1 MIQFSQKFL
10 PNLLIAI
17 ALIFGCLLMGCG
29 YNFRADGEMMG
40 GLKLNSLA
48 IPLMTSTS
56 SELGFEADFTRIIRD
71 EFISNVKTPLV
82 SVDKAEAV
90 LTGRIYDIITEPL
103 SFEQTQV
110 TTGGHTSTFSVTS
123 SRRLIIKLDAKLTES
138 ASGKVIWHNSA
149 MVERASFNV
158 GTDPLVNRFNQKQA
172 VEEIARLLAR
182 RIFLKTVERF

>member
-1 MIQFSQKFL
+1 MIQLSQRFL

-17 ALIFGCLLMGCG
+17 ALIFGGLLMGCG
-29 YNFRADGEMMG
+29 YKFRADGEMMG
-40 GLKLNSLA
+40 TKLDSLA

-56 SELGFEADFTRIIRD
+56 SGLGFEADFTRIIRD
-71 EFISNVKTPLV
+71 EFIRNVKTPLV
-82 SVDKAEAV
+82 SVEKAQAV

-110 TTGGHTSTFSVTS
+110 TVGGQTSTFSVTS

-138 ASGKVIWHNSA
+138 AGGKVIWHESA
-149 MVERASFNV
+149 MVERSSFNV
-158 GTDPLVNRFNQKQA
+158 GTDPLRNRFNQQQA

>member
-1 MIQFSQKFL
+1 MIQSSQRFL
-10 PNLLIAI
+10 PNLLII
-17 ALIFGCLLMGCG
+17 IVLIFGCLLMGCG
-29 YNFRADGEMMG
+29 YYFRADGEMMG
-40 GLKLNSLA
+40 AKLDSLA

-56 SELGFEADFTRIIRD
+56 SGLGFEADFTRIIRD

-82 SVDKAEAV
+82 SVEKAQAV
-90 LTGRIYDIITEPL
+90 LSGRIYDIITRPL

-110 TTGGHTSTFSVTS
+110 TVDGQTSTFSVTS

-138 ASGKVIWHNSA
+138 AGGKVIWHNSA
-149 MVERASFNV
+149 MVERSSFNV
-158 GTDPLVNRFNQKQA
+158 STDPLETRFNRQQA